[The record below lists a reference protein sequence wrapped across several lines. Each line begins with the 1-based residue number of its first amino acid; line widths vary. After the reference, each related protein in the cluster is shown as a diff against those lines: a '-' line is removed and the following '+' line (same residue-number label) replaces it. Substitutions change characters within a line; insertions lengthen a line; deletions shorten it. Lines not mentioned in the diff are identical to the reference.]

1 MKKSHLLNQIAI
13 EVKKVKPD
21 ATEEK
26 CQQFAEVIF
35 NILKNLD
42 LKIRNIWENE

>member
-1 MKKSHLLNQIAI
+1 MKKSELLNEIAL

-21 ATEEK
+21 ATDEK
-26 CQQFAEVIF
+26 CQQFAQTIF

-42 LKIRNIWENE
+42 LKIRIIWENE